1 MTTETIARQKRIA
14 IYPGTF
20 DPITMGHVDIIDR
33 ALKMFDE
40 VIVTI
45 GINAG
50 KTPLFSIDER
60 VEMIRQSFAD
70 ERRVSVE
77 TTSGLMI
84 DFAKKKKAAALVRGL
99 RAVSDFDYEFQ
110 IALANRKLNSE
121 VESVFLMTSFRW
133 IYISS
138 SLIKDIAQNGG
149 DVSDFVPSHVKEAL
163 HKRFFPPPS
172 GKR

>member
-1 MTTETIARQKRIA
+1 MTTIEENSCRQKRIA

-20 DPITMGHVDIIDR
+20 DPITMGHVDIINR

-40 VIVTI
+40 VIVAI
-45 GINAG
+45 GINAT
-50 KTPLFSIDER
+50 KTPLFSIEER
-60 VEMIRQSFAD
+60 MEMIRQSFPG
-70 ERRVSVE
+70 EKRISVE

-84 DFAKKKKAAALVRGL
+84 DFARKKKATVLVRGL

-110 IALANRKLNSE
+110 VALANRKLNSD

-138 SLIKDIAQNGG
+138 SLIKDIAQNNG
-149 DVSDFVPSHVKEAL
+149 DVSDVVPPHVEKAL
-163 HKRFFPPPS
+163 RKRFFPE
-172 GKR
+172 KT

>member
-20 DPITMGHVDIIDR
+20 DPITMGHVDIINR
-33 ALKMFDE
+33 ALRMFDE

-60 VEMIRQSFAD
+60 VEMIRQSFTD
-70 ERRVSVE
+70 EKRVSVE

-84 DFAKKKKAAALVRGL
+84 DFAKEKKAAALVRGL

-149 DVSDFVPSHVKEAL
+149 DVSDFVPPHVKEAL
-163 HKRFFPPPS
+163 HRRFFPAHPI
-172 GKR
+172 R